1 MRPRTLRT
9 VLAALTASLAAAGC
23 LTAAGPAAAQGRHP
37 AANACSPSVSLTGF
51 SDALDKTT
59 YDGTYVGNLSAL
71 ARDRRGTVAALSDRS
86 SLFRLD
92 ARTLEPRGVI
102 PLADEDGA
110 ALDAEGLVVDIPHSR
125 LRSSGGTPTGTYLV
139 SSETEPSVRRYSR
152 NGELLGRLPVP
163 DDLRT
168 APDGRARVNGSFEGL
183 ALLPGG
189 RTLLASMEYPLAG
202 DPADLVRFQTWQ
214 RMRHGDFRLGARYTY
229 RTGPGLGVS
238 EVTATPDG
246 RLLVLERGF
255 TAGVG
260 NTVRLHLADR
270 PGRGG
275 TVLRKRLLADLA
287 DCPSLGATA
296 EQPQPNPLLDNF
308 EGLAVTGRSGGRLE
322 VLVVS
327 DDNRNDVQTTRF
339 LRLRVRA

>member
-71 ARDRRGTVAALSDRS
+71 APGRRGSVVALSDRS

-102 PLADEDGA
+102 PLADENGA
-110 ALDAEGLVVDIPHSR
+110 ALDAEGLVADG
-125 LRSSGGTPTGTYLV
+125 GGTHLV

-152 NGELLGRLPVP
+152 TGELLGRLPVP

-183 ALLPGG
+183 TLLPGG

-214 RMRHGDFRLGARYTY
+214 RTRHGDFRLGARYTY
-229 RTGPGLGVS
+229 RTDPGLGVS

-270 PGRGG
+270 PGGSGG
-275 TVLRKRLLADLA
+275 EALRKRLLADLA

-308 EGLAVTGRSGGRLE
+308 EGMAVTGRSGGRLE
-322 VLVVS
+322 VLIVS
-327 DDNRNDVQTTRF
+327 DDNQNDVQTTRF